1 MINSKNRNFWIWVC
15 WVIPWSLMVGM
26 IAYFICDIV
35 GYGDDSHKAK
45 KAAVPV
51 SNIVNLDSV
60 QRIRANYLID
70 NGAIKYMVYNF
81 KDSTTVIIVTKTG
94 KQVELKTSKFDYPER
109 SQKGIN

>member
-1 MINSKNRNFWIWVC
+1 MIKNRNFWIWVC

-35 GYGDDSHKAK
+35 DHGNNSKSVRK
-45 KAAVPV
+45 AVPKA
-51 SNIVNLDSV
+51 NIVNLDSV

-94 KQVELKTSKFDYPER
+94 KQVELKTSK
-109 SQKGIN
+109 